1 MPKKNPLME
10 RPMIPPAPNTV
21 PKNRMMQKASI
32 SQSSTSAHTGVPVFL
47 VLEISGTSTDWRFLL
62 LLPVLFFWL
71 PVFLP
76 DEVFVPVC
84 FFACILYIVFH
95 LSFIYYI
102 SFLAYVIVS
111 CLFPSVK
118 THVFTIFLKI
128 ITIKDI
134 M

>member
-76 DEVFVPVC
+76 DEVFVPV
-84 FFACILYIVFH
+84 FFEVGVLPEEDFF
-95 LSFIYYI
+95 SF
-102 SFLAYVIVS
+102 V
-111 CLFPSVK
+111 
-118 THVFTIFLKI
+118 
-128 ITIKDI
+128 
-134 M
+134 